1 MFSARAFLAVRALVP
16 LVALA
21 SVARAA
27 EPIRPKFVILTTF
40 EIGADTGDVP
50 GELQYWVEREHLTGS
65 IAIPGVAHPL
75 RFNSAG
81 VYAMVTS
88 TRARSGVNFMALG
101 LDPRFD
107 LRHTYFM
114 IAGIAGVDPLQAS
127 VGSAAWARWVVDG
140 DNVHELGVRDAPA
153 DWPYG
158 IMPLGASRPDEAPV
172 PRHWDPNSKGAVLSP
187 AEVVR
192 QYSVPFGQVKAGDVG
207 IEGPM
212 AYRLSPG
219 LVAWAYA
226 LTKDTPL
233 PDTADAASLRG
244 LYQGFPEGQKPPFV
258 LLGDS
263 LGATHFWHGPQ
274 LTLWAERWCPI
285 FTGGD
290 AHFVMTECEDQSI
303 SFAMYVLA
311 RAGRIDPRRYLVL
324 RTASNYC
331 EPPPGGPA
339 PKSLDAEEEEG
350 AVLAEESAYRVGSR
364 VVHAIVDGW
373 EKYEATPPGKG
384 SP

>member
-1 MFSARAFLAVRALVP
+1 
-16 LVALA
+16 
-21 SVARAA
+21 
-27 EPIRPKFVILTTF
+27 
-40 EIGADTGDVP
+40 
-50 GELQYWVEREHLTGS
+50 
-65 IAIPGVAHPL
+65 
-75 RFNSAG
+75 
-81 VYAMVTS
+81 
-88 TRARSGVNFMALG
+88 MALG

-172 PRHWDPNSKGAVLSP
+172 PRHWDANSKGAVLTP

-192 QYSVPFGQVKAGDVG
+192 HYAVHLGQVHPGDVG

-212 AYRLSPG
+212 AYRLNPG
-219 LVAWAYA
+219 LVAWAFA

-233 PDTADAASLRG
+233 SDTADAAALRA
-244 LYQGFPEGQKPPFV
+244 LYRGFPEGQKPPFV

-274 LTLWAERWCPI
+274 LTLWAEHWCPI

-331 EPPPGGPA
+331 EPPPRGPA

-373 EKYEATPPGKG
+373 DKYEATTPGEG